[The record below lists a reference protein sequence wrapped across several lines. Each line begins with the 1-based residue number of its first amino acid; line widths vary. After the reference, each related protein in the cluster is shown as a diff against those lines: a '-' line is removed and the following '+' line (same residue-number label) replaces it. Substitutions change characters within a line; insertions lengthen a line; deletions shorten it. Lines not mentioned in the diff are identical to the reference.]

1 MTSIQT
7 PMTELGSNIGRSMSV
22 SSALSEMCRIDYST
36 INNQHHRKY
45 SQQQAGLSGGAGNNS
60 AGNILTIE
68 ELRTQLVS
76 CFTCGVSWADQQV
89 SLDCSECGGYALE
102 RPCPLCDGKCGSQPW
117 RRDFTMSHACSK
129 ARWEGQ
135 CSLEVPKPAAA
146 AAETASSGPE
156 TAESGDSR
164 SASVTDSKTSAGASE
179 LPELCSKLEKLET

>member
-1 MTSIQT
+1 MSMTSIQT

-117 RRDFTMSHACSK
+117 RRDFTMLIFNIYGLWLRNRKKSRKKWNFCFRLFK
-129 ARWEGQ
+129 
-135 CSLEVPKPAAA
+135 
-146 AAETASSGPE
+146 SS
-156 TAESGDSR
+156 
-164 SASVTDSKTSAGASE
+164 
-179 LPELCSKLEKLET
+179 